1 MKADK
6 GNCFVVMDRSDCDE
20 KMQKLLD
27 DNDTYEEVSESS
39 FKIIERESNQQLQ
52 KLKRERKLDERTYKT
67 LHSTDAIPPAIRGS
81 VKHHKPNN
89 PLRPII
95 TCRDT
100 ALYNTS
106 RYLSDILSPLQN
118 DNGFCVNNSTE
129 FTEELHGTKIDE
141 DEMMV
146 SFDVISLFT
155 AIPVDRA
162 CEFIRNKLKNLTTT

>member
-95 TCRDT
+95 TYCT
-100 ALYNTS
+100 
-106 RYLSDILSPLQN
+106 LQH
-118 DNGFCVNNSTE
+118 FQ
-129 FTEELHGTKIDE
+129 
-141 DEMMV
+141 V
-146 SFDVISLFT
+146 SFRHTF
-155 AIPVDRA
+155 
-162 CEFIRNKLKNLTTT
+162 TTTK